1 MATSWGGGNS
11 KESIARLEAQ
21 QRVVDRF
28 GRGADNCVN
37 TDKNI
42 KIISDALVAERKK
55 YPLPNLAQRYYI
67 EAMESRKMIW
77 ENTFSRQGCRDILEN
92 IRLNDA
98 GLNETKF
105 AIRAEQQILPKN
117 EQDVSLYI
125 GLGAVVMLVGLYV
138 ILK

>member
-1 MATSWGGGNS
+1 MATSWNNNSNSWGVRQEAMQKVTDKFGNGS
-11 KESIARLEAQ
+11 
-21 QRVVDRF
+21 
-28 GRGADNCVN
+28 DNCVG

-55 YPLPNLAQRYYI
+55 TPLPNLSQKYYMEEM
-67 EAMESRKMIW
+67 EAKKMIW
-77 ENTFSRQGCRDILEN
+77 ENTFARHGCRDILEN

-117 EQDVSLYI
+117 EQDTSLYI

>member
-1 MATSWGGGNS
+1 MATSWNNNSNSWGVRQEAMQKVTDKFGNGS
-11 KESIARLEAQ
+11 
-21 QRVVDRF
+21 
-28 GRGADNCVN
+28 DNCVG

-55 YPLPNLAQRYYI
+55 TPLPNLSQRYYMEEM
-67 EAMESRKMIW
+67 EAKKMMW
-77 ENTFSRQGCRDILEN
+77 ENTFARHGCRDVLEN
-92 IRLNDA
+92 IRLNNA

-117 EQDVSLYI
+117 EQDLSLYI
-125 GLGAVVMLVGLYV
+125 GLGAVAMLVGLYV